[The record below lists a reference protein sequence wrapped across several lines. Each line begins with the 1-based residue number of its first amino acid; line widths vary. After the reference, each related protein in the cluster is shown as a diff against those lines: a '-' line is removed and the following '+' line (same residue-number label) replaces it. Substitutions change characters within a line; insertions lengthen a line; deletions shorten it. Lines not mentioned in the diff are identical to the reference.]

1 MSSFVCYQCFI
12 QRSLYL
18 QLSKTTEYLILKVNC
33 LLRAIRISTAMRFF
47 NDCACVEDKM
57 SNISGLFLV
66 KPKIKK
72 NQKKKTFNSIEIEYY
87 REGHRFTSFS
97 KYCNKFKLTFSFM
110 QSTVANSHNTYSRPR
125 IAVTIATNIAPYS
138 NHS

>member
-18 QLSKTTEYLILKVNC
+18 QLSKTTEYLILKINC

-47 NDCACVEDKM
+47 NDCVCFEDKM

-72 NQKKKTFNSIEIEYY
+72 NQKKKNIQQY
-87 REGHRFTSFS
+87 RNRILPRRTQI
-97 KYCNKFKLTFSFM
+97 YLIFKILQQILTFSFM